1 MSESSPDI
9 NSAPESPEDSAGE
22 KTKSPDSIIDN
33 EASTSTQQAFAAA
46 FPRVPLSAA
55 AAAQMV
61 AANAAAA
68 AAMAA
73 NRLQQQAAVAAA
85 NTTAKKTVD
94 PSPSSPNGNLLQLQL
109 VNENGSIT
117 PIEVVTSMAAAIAQH
132 QKQMSNGTSTIN
144 EVIPKYLT
152 RFQG

>member
-9 NSAPESPEDSAGE
+9 NSAPESPEDGSAGE
-22 KTKSPDSIIDN
+22 KTDSP
-33 EASTSTQQAFAAA
+33 QQPAAFAAA

-85 NTTAKKTVD
+85 NTANKKTVEAA
-94 PSPSSPNGNLLQLQL
+94 PSSPNGNNLLQLQL

-117 PIEVVTSMAAAIAQH
+117 PIEVVTSMAAAFAQH
-132 QKQMSNGTSTIN
+132 QAAKQMVDTAANN
-144 EVIPKYLT
+144 EVSLDL
-152 RFQG
+152 